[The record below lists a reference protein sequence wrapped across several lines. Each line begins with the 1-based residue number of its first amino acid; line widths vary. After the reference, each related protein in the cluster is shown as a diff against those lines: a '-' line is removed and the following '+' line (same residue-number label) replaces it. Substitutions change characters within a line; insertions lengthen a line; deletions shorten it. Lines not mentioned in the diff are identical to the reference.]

1 MRGEY
6 LEFTDSTKLREGL
19 PPHTW
24 GILRVRFIN
33 GINCR
38 ITPTHV
44 GNTLNKHRYIGI
56 MKIENTH
63 FQLVLYSRPKCTTS
77 TLTVYYK
84 LNLKSHK
91 KDLSPKLPVTTM
103 TNNL

>member
-24 GILRVRFIN
+24 GIHFNFSAVRFCD
-33 GINCR
+33 G